1 MFSSFVAEPDR
12 TALEDASAVGL
23 MLFFQING
31 HLIHCCYQGMFA
43 HKPINATKF
52 KPKKLSELQSGKD
65 RHAVTL
71 KVVPGKNFRLTV
83 RCYLVSSQQRS
94 EVVPMELPHWLM
106 AAGTLLLVLGFVGAA
121 LHKNAQA
128 TSDTDSWEGDRTAE
142 AQTPTNP
149 PSVAAAS

>member
-1 MFSSFVAEPDR
+1 
-12 TALEDASAVGL
+12 
-23 MLFFQING
+23 MLFIQING
-31 HLIHCCYQGMFA
+31 HLIHCGYQGIFT
-43 HKPINATKF
+43 HKPINAAKL

-83 RCYLVSSQQRS
+83 RCYLASSQQRS

-106 AAGTLLLVLGFVGAA
+106 AAGTLLLVVGFVGAA

>member
-1 MFSSFVAEPDR
+1 
-12 TALEDASAVGL
+12 
-23 MLFFQING
+23 
-31 HLIHCCYQGMFA
+31 
-43 HKPINATKF
+43 
-52 KPKKLSELQSGKD
+52 
-65 RHAVTL
+65 
-71 KVVPGKNFRLTV
+71 
-83 RCYLVSSQQRS
+83 
-94 EVVPMELPHWLM
+94 M